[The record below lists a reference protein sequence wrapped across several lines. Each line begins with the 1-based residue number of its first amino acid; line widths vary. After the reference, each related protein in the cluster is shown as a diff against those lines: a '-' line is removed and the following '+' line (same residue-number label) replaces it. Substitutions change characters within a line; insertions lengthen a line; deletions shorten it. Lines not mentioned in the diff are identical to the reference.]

1 MIRYPY
7 PSLVAAALFVAAAA
21 SLAAQDRGA
30 PGPAADVAQ
39 VLKLARKPPALP
51 KPAGGAVRVADVP
64 ALRKAVAEA
73 APGTTILLADGVYRL
88 DELLVTQ
95 HNLTI
100 RGESGDREKVVL
112 DGEGKFTK
120 VVRVRGARN
129 LTVADLTV
137 ANSRQYGILFLG
149 DSGIE
154 RLKVYNVKFHNCYVR
169 GLKGT
174 GATRVND
181 SASKT
186 LTAEDA
192 GKVRPRDGEVRYCL
206 FVNDDVTPNDEPY
219 GGDYVSGIDAMWLKD
234 WTIADNVFVNIR
246 GQHGGGRGAIF
257 VWVNSENV
265 TAERNLIVNCDRGI
279 CFGNPSGDSL
289 HMSGGAIRDNFIVAG
304 RGQGIEICRT
314 RDTAV
319 LQNTVFCERPNQRA
333 VQFHQLAGPGNRFL
347 NNLTTGIV
355 TVPDEV
361 TAAGNVAGALAG
373 WFVNPRIGD
382 LRLTPNA
389 AAGEAGA
396 RQHY

>member
-1 MIRYPY
+1 MTRKSFG
-7 PSLVAAALFVAAAA
+7 SLVVALVLFA
-21 SLAAQDRGA
+21 SVTASFTAQDKGT
-30 PGPAADVAQ
+30 PGPAADVEQ
-39 VLKLARKPPALP
+39 VLKLARKAPALP
-51 KPAGGAVRVADVP
+51 TPASAIIRVSDVP
-64 ALRKAVAEA
+64 SLRKAVAGA
-73 APGTTILLADGVYRL
+73 SLGATIVLADGVYRL

-95 HNLTI
+95 HDLTI
-100 RGESGDREKVVL
+100 RGESGSREKVTL
-112 DGEGKFTK
+112 DGGGKFTK

-129 LTVADLTV
+129 LTIADLTV
-137 ANSRQYGILFLG
+137 ANSRQYGIMFLG

-154 RLKVYNVKFHNCYVR
+154 RFKVYNVKFHNCYVR

-181 SASKT
+181 SGTRT
-186 LTAEDA
+186 LTPQEAD
-192 GKVRPRDGEVRYCL
+192 KVRPRQGEVRYCL

-279 CFGNPSGDSL
+279 CFGNPSGDPL
-289 HMSGGAIRDNFIVAG
+289 HMSGGVIRNNYIVAG

-314 RDTAV
+314 RGTAV
-319 LQNTVFCERPNQRA
+319 VQNTVFCEQSTQRA

-347 NNLTTGIV
+347 NNLTSGAVI
-355 TVPDEV
+355 VPDEV
-361 TAAGNVAGALAG
+361 TATGNVTAALPE
-373 WFVNPRIGD
+373 WFVAPYIGD
-382 LRLTPNA
+382 LRLTPKA

-396 RQHY
+396 R